1 MPVRRKTKNSQ
12 DPNPEKRM
20 ELSGHL
26 RELRNRI
33 LVCVI
38 TLLVVMVAALSFAPQ
53 IVELLLRLG
62 REYGYTFIY
71 ISPQELLLQYFSV
84 SLIAGVVVTLPVL
97 FYELWAFIRPGLKS
111 GENGF
116 FLFAMLFGLI
126 CFCVGIAFAYK
137 IMLPFMLRFLYSLNG
152 SSDITASISV
162 GNYLTFLT
170 TIFLVFGAVFEL
182 PMVSILLTQMG
193 LMRPEWLKKVRKPA
207 IVVIFFLSAVVT
219 PPDVISQIM
228 VAVPVIFLYQLS
240 IFLSAT
246 ILRLKREKRPEKV
259 NE

>member
-1 MPVRRKTKNSQ
+1 
-12 DPNPEKRM
+12 M

-38 TLLVVMVAALSFAPQ
+38 TLLIVMAVALSFAPQ
-53 IVELLLRLG
+53 IVEQLLGLG
-62 REYGYTFIY
+62 RVYGYTFIY

-84 SLIAGVVVTLPVL
+84 SIVAGVIVALPVL
-97 FYELWAFIRPGLKS
+97 FYEVWAFIRPGLKS

-116 FLFAMLFGLI
+116 FLFAMIFGLA
-126 CFCVGIAFAYK
+126 CFCVGVAFAYK

-162 GNYLTFLT
+162 GNYLTFLM
-170 TIFLVFGAVFEL
+170 TIFLVFGVVFEL
-182 PMVSILLTQMG
+182 PMVSVLLSQMG

-207 IVVIFFLSAVVT
+207 IVAIFLLSAVVT

-228 VAVPVIFLYQLS
+228 VALPVLVLYQLS
-240 IFLSAT
+240 IFLSAM
-246 ILRLKREKRPEKV
+246 ILRMRQEKHSEEGREER